1 MKRML
6 VIAVAAISVCG
17 AGSVHAQSTAPVS
30 VADLIFKLDKPGQF
44 REASEKLKMAG
55 EPAVKDLFG
64 TAKNKAKPK
73 GQRVGALI
81 LLGEMT
87 RADNGPAKE
96 LVARKDIAAFLEKTL
111 TSDPDES
118 LRQAAAIG
126 LGNLGK
132 AGSIPKL
139 KSALSDKSSKVRAR
153 AAWALAKLGDKSG
166 KDAAVAALGD
176 KSPGAQAVALE
187 AIGEIGDKN
196 LVPELQKRYDD
207 KNPRTRINARLAVR
221 AIEAK
226 NLQGEAKIKYY
237 EEALDDKQIEVS
249 RWALNG
255 IAEEVETDG
264 PNKEAAVKVLER
276 SAGKRTG
283 ADRAL
288 EYFRARGK
296 IQRNGTN

>member
-6 VIAVAAISVCG
+6 VIAVAVLSVCG
-17 AGSVHAQSTAPVS
+17 VGPTQAQSTAAVS
-30 VADLIFKLDKPGQF
+30 VADLMLKLDKPGQF
-44 REASEKLKMAG
+44 REASERLKMAG
-55 EPAVKDLFG
+55 EPAIKDLLG

-96 LVARKDIAAFLEKTL
+96 LVSRKDVMAFLEKTL
-111 TSDPDES
+111 ASDPDES

-126 LGNLGK
+126 LSNLGQV
-132 AGSIPKL
+132 GSIPKL
-139 KSALSDKSSKVRAR
+139 KNALSDKSSKVRAR

-166 KDAAVAALGD
+166 KAVAVAVLED

-196 LVPELQKRYDD
+196 LIPELKKRYGD
-207 KNPRTRINARLAVR
+207 KNPRTRINAKLAVR

-226 NLQGEAKIKYY
+226 SLQGEAKIKYF
-237 EEALDDKQIEVS
+237 EEALDDKQVEVS

-255 IAEEVETDG
+255 IA
-264 PNKEAAVKVLER
+264 
-276 SAGKRTG
+276 
-283 ADRAL
+283 
-288 EYFRARGK
+288 
-296 IQRNGTN
+296 